1 MKKKARVA
9 VVTGSFDPVT
19 VGHLDLFRR
28 AAAMFEKVWVDVSE
42 NGAKTGTLSAETR
55 CALVRASLDEAGLSD
70 VQVGVCAGLVS
81 DFMHEKKA
89 AYIVR
94 GVRDSGD
101 FDYENDLAR
110 IMQRFDPAFET
121 VFLPAK
127 PELSCISSTYVRE
140 LMRYGCPLEGAVPPA
155 AIALL
160 REEKKD

>member
-1 MKKKARVA
+1 MKRIPRVA

-28 AAAMFEKVWVDVSE
+28 AAALFDKVWVAVSE
-42 NGAKTGTLSAETR
+42 NGSKTGTLSAETR
-55 CALVRASLDEAGLSD
+55 CALIRASLDEAGLSD
-70 VQVGVCAGLVS
+70 VRVGICAGLVS

-89 AYIVR
+89 VYIVR

-110 IMQRFDPAFET
+110 IMKRFDPSFET

-140 LMRYGCPLEGAVPPA
+140 LLRYGCPLEGAVPPA
-155 AIALL
+155 AIEILQ
-160 REEKKD
+160 RNGK